1 MEILLKTTPS
11 EEEIVGLYLSA
22 LLRNMLVNL
31 ISNKTNTTNKRS
43 MVNILLL
50 DLSLFVFLQ

>member
-31 ISNKTNTTNKRS
+31 ISNKTNTANKRS